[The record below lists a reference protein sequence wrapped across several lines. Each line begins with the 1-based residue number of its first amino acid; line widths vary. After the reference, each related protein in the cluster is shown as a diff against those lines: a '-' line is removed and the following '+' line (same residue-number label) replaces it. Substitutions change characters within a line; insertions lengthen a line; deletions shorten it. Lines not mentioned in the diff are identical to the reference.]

1 MTDDATPR
9 PTDGSPQESAGD
21 PDAERTVPPDA
32 TPVRCPYCAA
42 PFAREAHVDLHV
54 GLEHGDRA
62 SDEEVAAFQAAYEG
76 EREALRRFQLRA
88 LVALVVLY
96 FLFLFAFSVFG

>member
-1 MTDDATPR
+1 MTDDATPP
-9 PTDGSPQESAGD
+9 PTDGPPQVGAGD
-21 PDAERTVPPDA
+21 PDADRRIPTDA

-42 PFAREAHVDLHV
+42 PFARDEYVELHV

-62 SDEEVAAFQAAYEG
+62 SEAEVAAFQAAYEG

-96 FLFLFAFSVFG
+96 FGFLFAFSVFG